1 MVGSLSFSTEFYFI
15 PEVTSY
21 KAGFKALEQRRFG
34 DIGVRKTKL
43 LKLFFSNKTRCMRR
57 VASIILRSL

>member
-15 PEVTSY
+15 PELTSY
-21 KAGFKALEQRRFG
+21 KAGFKAVEQRRFR

-43 LKLFFSNKTRCMRR
+43 LKVFFSNKTGC
-57 VASIILRSL
+57 V